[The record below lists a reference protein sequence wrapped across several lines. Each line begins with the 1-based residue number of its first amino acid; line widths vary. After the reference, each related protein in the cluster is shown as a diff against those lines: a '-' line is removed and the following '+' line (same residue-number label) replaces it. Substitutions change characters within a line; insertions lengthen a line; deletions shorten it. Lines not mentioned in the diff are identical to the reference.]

1 MRAQR
6 NAPWISSSSS
16 VRFRCVIVMPVALH
30 AQLSQI
36 LSTVVLDVERLTGGS
51 SPPLCSHVIS
61 SVLSGLLSLLPGFA
75 RLHAKYAPRMS
86 FAFPGAL
93 GRTPSL
99 FDTDAPFPR
108 TTTMTNRYCNGRRRA
123 QKTWVL
129 NVSVGRKGAS
139 DACASSR
146 KVVVVVWDMVGGRWS
161 PSTLVLCATLQ
172 SQVCLIQ
179 GVACRPFSGSRSTRV
194 VIISHA
200 HVCTLPAMSLHWSR
214 GASRARSETRL
225 SALHQLILP
234 PASKCLF
241 AASSASLGC
250 THWRQIL

>member
-1 MRAQR
+1 MDLVEQQR
-6 NAPWISSSSS
+6 PLPLRYRHASRPPRS
-16 VRFRCVIVMPVALH
+16 AL
-30 AQLSQI
+30 SN
-36 LSTVVLDVERLTGGS
+36 TVDGRPRRRTTDGWVVPP
-51 SPPLCSHVIS
+51 PPLCSHVIS

-129 NVSVGRKGAS
+129 SVSVGRKGAS

-200 HVCTLPAMSLHWSR
+200 HVCCTRSQSL
-214 GASRARSETRL
+214 E
-225 SALHQLILP
+225 
-234 PASKCLF
+234 
-241 AASSASLGC
+241 
-250 THWRQIL
+250 